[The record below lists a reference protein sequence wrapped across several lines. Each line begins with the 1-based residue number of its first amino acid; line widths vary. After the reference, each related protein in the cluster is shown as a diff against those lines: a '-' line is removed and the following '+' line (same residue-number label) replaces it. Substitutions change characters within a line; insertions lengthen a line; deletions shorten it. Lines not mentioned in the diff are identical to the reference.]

1 MEFTELIESC
11 YGKLIGGKALTTG
24 EKKKIKQASTADKV
38 STFYDTYIP
47 GLAEKYNFLKSY
59 IEEPSI
65 TTLLDHFT
73 HKYGLSYALTDLHA
87 KYHELLKDGNHVQAF
102 KMVKREIDEGF
113 HTFLKEQL
121 ENSKHNADKIYN
133 SVKTEIFLHTLF
145 ETLCRKPLEGSVLP
159 RDEIIFQSK
168 TLKINDA
175 DAKEIANRRDYALS
189 NPLQIEFN
197 NNQTRQMNK
206 LLAAYGHYEKGK
218 ELYHL
223 MSISGKYEY
232 YIWLYL
238 MGDTRDMQPISF
250 QFYLQPDT
258 LIIKNTSDSKE
269 NRQGLRKLKPF
280 EAIRL
285 SIKTQFNENNKK
297 HLFTFH
303 SFQVYL
309 YDEIYAKYHQK
320 NWASTTEKKSIQTYY
335 LTILHNLHQVT
346 KTFNNVSGYDPK
358 NLDYD
363 SSNDRHPWRY
373 FRTKKDYSKKEVLH
387 I

>member
-11 YGKLIGGKALTTG
+11 YGKLIGGKALTTS
-24 EKKKIKQASTADKV
+24 EKKKIQQASIADKV
-38 STFYDTYIP
+38 SAFYDTYIP

-87 KYHELLKDGNHVQAF
+87 NYHKLLKAENHVQAF
-102 KMVKREIDEGF
+102 KKVKLEIDEGF

-121 ENSKHNADKIYN
+121 ENSKHSADIIYN

-145 ETLCRKPLEGSVLP
+145 ETLCRKPLEVSVLP

-197 NNQTRQMNK
+197 NDQTRQMNK
-206 LLAAYGHYEKGK
+206 LLAAYGKGK
-218 ELYHL
+218 RT
-223 MSISGKYEY
+223 I
-232 YIWLYL
+232 
-238 MGDTRDMQPISF
+238 P
-250 QFYLQPDT
+250 
-258 LIIKNTSDSKE
+258 
-269 NRQGLRKLKPF
+269 
-280 EAIRL
+280 
-285 SIKTQFNENNKK
+285 FNE
-297 HLFTFH
+297 
-303 SFQVYL
+303 
-309 YDEIYAKYHQK
+309 
-320 NWASTTEKKSIQTYY
+320 
-335 LTILHNLHQVT
+335 
-346 KTFNNVSGYDPK
+346 
-358 NLDYD
+358 
-363 SSNDRHPWRY
+363 Y
-373 FRTKKDYSKKEVLH
+373 FWQ

>member
-11 YGKLIGGKALTTG
+11 YCKLIDGDTLTSS
-24 EKKKIKQASTADKV
+24 EKKKIQQASIPDKV

-102 KMVKREIDEGF
+102 KMVKREIEDEF
-113 HTFLKEQL
+113 DTFLKEQL
-121 ENSKHNADKIYN
+121 EHSKLDADIIYN
-133 SVKTEIFLHTLF
+133 RVKTEIFLHTLF

-197 NNQTRQMNK
+197 NDQTRQMNK

-218 ELYHL
+218 ELYRL

-250 QFYLQPDT
+250 QYYLQPDT

-285 SIKTQFNENNKK
+285 SIKTQFKEKNKK
-297 HLFTFH
+297 PSNIIIFC
-303 SFQVYL
+303 
-309 YDEIYAKYHQK
+309 
-320 NWASTTEKKSIQTYY
+320 Y
-335 LTILHNLHQVT
+335 LT
-346 KTFNNVSGYDPK
+346 
-358 NLDYD
+358 
-363 SSNDRHPWRY
+363 
-373 FRTKKDYSKKEVLH
+373 SKYC
-387 I
+387 